1 MGILWIFLAILLLY
15 LILEVTILFMR
26 FVPIL
31 IVAWIFY
38 KIWQKIVQK
47 T

>member
-26 FVPIL
+26 LVPIL